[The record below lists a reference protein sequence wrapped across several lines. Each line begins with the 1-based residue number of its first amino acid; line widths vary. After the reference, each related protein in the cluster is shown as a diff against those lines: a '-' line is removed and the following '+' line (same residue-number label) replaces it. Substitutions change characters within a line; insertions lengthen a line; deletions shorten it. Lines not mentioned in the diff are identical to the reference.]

1 MKKIAITVVSLIL
14 LTSCQESMSHL
25 SKRVFELAEGQ
36 IELMD
41 QRVPDGQYAACFQ
54 GDSLYCVNNRLWCA
68 GFFPGTAWL
77 TYEKTGDPAILEI
90 ATRRTE
96 ALEFLKTR
104 TDTHDLGFEM
114 MCSFGNG
121 LRVSG
126 NEHYA
131 EVLDTAAHSLIK
143 RFSPVVGSI
152 QSWSNKWNTYHFPVI
167 IDNMMNL
174 ELLLKVWKMTG
185 DEQLKDVAVTHA
197 NTTLANHFRPDNSSF
212 HVVDYNPADGSV
224 LARVTHQGYSDDSAW
239 ARGQAWGVYGYTVMY
254 RFLRDPAYLAQAEK
268 IADYILSRLPEDM
281 VPYWDYDDPAI
292 PDAPRDASAAA
303 ITASALIELDGYI
316 PAKGYRKNAE
326 KILRSLAGPEYLS
339 KPGQNG
345 GFILMHS
352 TGNKPKG
359 AEIDVPLSYADY
371 YFLEALGRFTS
382 SCR

>member
-1 MKKIAITVVSLIL
+1 MKRIIPFLTVLIL
-14 LTSCQESMSHL
+14 AGCQESMTHL
-25 SKRVFELAEGQ
+25 TDRVFELAEKQ
-36 IELMD
+36 VELMD
-41 QRVPDGQYAACFQ
+41 SKVPDGQYAACFQ
-54 GDSLYCVNNRLWCA
+54 GDSLVCVSNRLWCA

-77 TYEKTGDPAILEI
+77 TFEKTGNTAIGEI
-90 ATRRTE
+90 AARRTE
-96 ALEFLKTR
+96 ALAFLKTR

-121 LRVSG
+121 LRVDG

-143 RFSPVVGSI
+143 RFSPTVGAI
-152 QSWSNKWNTYHFPVI
+152 KSWETRWNNYHFPVI

-174 ELLLKVWKMTG
+174 ELLLKVWEMTG
-185 DEQLKDVAVTHA
+185 DEQLKDIAVTHA
-197 NTTLANHFRPDNSSF
+197 NTTLANHFRTDNSSF

-224 LARVTHQGYSDDSAW
+224 LARVTHQGYADNSAW

-254 RFLRDPAYLAQAEK
+254 RFTRDQVYMAQAEK
-268 IADYILSRLPEDM
+268 IADYILGRLPKDSI
-281 VPYWDYDDPAI
+281 PYWDFDDPAI

-316 PAKGYRKNAE
+316 PSKGYRKKAE
-326 KILRSLAGPEYLS
+326 KILRTLAGPEYLS
-339 KPGQNG
+339 KPGANG

-352 TGNKPKG
+352 TGNKPKDV
-359 AEIDVPLSYADY
+359 EIDVPLSYADY
-371 YFLEALGRFTS
+371 YFLEALSRFTS

>member
-1 MKKIAITVVSLIL
+1 MKRIIPFLTVLIL
-14 LTSCQESMSHL
+14 AGCQESMTHL
-25 SKRVFELAEGQ
+25 TDRVFELAEEQ
-36 IELMD
+36 VELMD
-41 QRVPDGQYAACFQ
+41 SKVPDGQYAACFQ
-54 GDSLYCVNNRLWCA
+54 GDSLACVSNTKWCA

-77 TYEKTGDPAILEI
+77 TFEKTGNPAIGEI
-90 ATRRTE
+90 AARRTE

-121 LRVSG
+121 LRVDG

-143 RFSPVVGSI
+143 RFSPTVGAI
-152 QSWSNKWNTYHFPVI
+152 KSWETRWNNYHFPVI

-174 ELLLKVWKMTG
+174 ELLLKVWEMTG
-185 DEQLKDVAVTHA
+185 DEQLKDIAVTHA
-197 NTTLANHFRPDNSSF
+197 NTTLANHFRTDNSSF

-224 LARVTHQGYSDDSAW
+224 LARVTHQGYADNSAW

-254 RFLRDPAYLAQAEK
+254 RFTRDQVYLAQAEK
-268 IADYILSRLPEDM
+268 IADYILGRLPKDLI
-281 VPYWDYDDPAI
+281 PYWDFDDPAI

-303 ITASALIELDGYI
+303 ITASALIELDSYL
-316 PAKGYRKNAE
+316 PARGYRKSAE
-326 KILRSLAGPEYLS
+326 KILRTLAGPEYLS
-339 KPGQNG
+339 KPGANG

-352 TGNKPKG
+352 TGNKPKDV
-359 AEIDVPLSYADY
+359 EIDVPLSYADY
-371 YFLEALGRFTS
+371 YFLEALSRFTS

>member
-1 MKKIAITVVSLIL
+1 MKRIIPFLTVLIL
-14 LTSCQESMSHL
+14 AGCQESMTHL
-25 SKRVFELAEGQ
+25 TDRVFELAERQ

-41 QRVPDGQYAACFQ
+41 SKVPDGQYAACFQ
-54 GDSLYCVNNRLWCA
+54 GDSLVCVSNTKWCA

-77 TYEKTGDPAILEI
+77 TFEKTGNPAIGEI
-90 ATRRTE
+90 AARRTE

-121 LRVSG
+121 LRVDG

-143 RFSPVVGSI
+143 RFSPTVGAI
-152 QSWSNKWNTYHFPVI
+152 KSWETKWNNYHFPVI

-174 ELLLKVWKMTG
+174 ELLLKVWEMTG
-185 DEQLKDVAVTHA
+185 DEQLKDIAVTHA
-197 NTTLANHFRPDNSSF
+197 NTTLANHFRTDNSSF

-224 LARVTHQGYSDDSAW
+224 LARVTHQGYADDSAW

-254 RFLRDPAYLAQAEK
+254 RFTRDQAYLAQAEK
-268 IADYILSRLPEDM
+268 IADYILGRLPKDSI
-281 VPYWDYDDPAI
+281 PYWDFDDPAI

-303 ITASALIELDGYI
+303 ITASALIELDSYL
-316 PAKGYRKNAE
+316 PARGYRKSAE
-326 KILRSLAGPEYLS
+326 KILRTLAGPEYLS
-339 KPGQNG
+339 KPGANG

-352 TGNKPKG
+352 TGNKPKDV
-359 AEIDVPLSYADY
+359 EIDVPLSYADY
-371 YFLEALGRFTS
+371 YFLEALSRFTS

>member
-1 MKKIAITVVSLIL
+1 MKRIIPFLTVLIL
-14 LTSCQESMSHL
+14 AGCQESMTHL
-25 SKRVFELAEGQ
+25 TDRVFELAEKQ
-36 IELMD
+36 VELMD
-41 QRVPDGQYAACFQ
+41 SKVPDGQYAACFQ
-54 GDSLYCVNNRLWCA
+54 GDSLVCVSNRLWCA

-77 TYEKTGDPAILEI
+77 TFEKTGNPAIGEI
-90 ATRRTE
+90 ATKRTE

-121 LRVSG
+121 LRVDG

-143 RFSPVVGSI
+143 RFSPTVGAI
-152 QSWSNKWNTYHFPVI
+152 KSWETRWNNYHFPVI

-174 ELLLKVWKMTG
+174 ELLLKVWEMTG
-185 DEQLKDVAVTHA
+185 DEQLKDIAVTHA
-197 NTTLANHFRPDNSSF
+197 NTTLANHFRTDNSSF

-224 LARVTHQGYSDDSAW
+224 LARVTHQGYADNSAW

-254 RFLRDPAYLAQAEK
+254 RFTRDQVYMAQAEK
-268 IADYILSRLPEDM
+268 IADYILGRLPKDSI
-281 VPYWDYDDPAI
+281 PYWDFDDPAI

-316 PAKGYRKNAE
+316 PSKGYRKKAE
-326 KILRSLAGPEYLS
+326 KILRTLAGPEYLS
-339 KPGQNG
+339 KPGANG

-352 TGNKPKG
+352 TGNKPKDV
-359 AEIDVPLSYADY
+359 EIDVPLSYADY
-371 YFLEALGRFTS
+371 YFLEALSRFTS

>member
-1 MKKIAITVVSLIL
+1 MKRIIPFLTVLIL
-14 LTSCQESMSHL
+14 AGCQESMTHL
-25 SKRVFELAEGQ
+25 TDRVFELAEEQ
-36 IELMD
+36 VELMD
-41 QRVPDGQYAACFQ
+41 SQVPDGQYAACFQ
-54 GDSLYCVNNRLWCA
+54 GDSLVCVSNRLWCA

-77 TYEKTGDPAILEI
+77 TFEKTGNPAIGEI
-90 ATRRTE
+90 AARRTE

-121 LRVSG
+121 LRVDG

-143 RFSPVVGSI
+143 RFSPTVGAI
-152 QSWSNKWNTYHFPVI
+152 KSWETRWNNYHFPVI

-174 ELLLKVWKMTG
+174 ELLLKVWEMTG
-185 DEQLKDVAVTHA
+185 DEQLKDIAVTHA
-197 NTTLANHFRPDNSSF
+197 NTTLANHFRTGNSSF

-224 LARVTHQGYSDDSAW
+224 LARVTHQGYADDSSW

-254 RFLRDPAYLAQAEK
+254 RFTRDQVYLAQAEK
-268 IADYILSRLPEDM
+268 IADYILGRLPKDSI
-281 VPYWDYDDPAI
+281 PYWDFDDPAI

-303 ITASALIELDGYI
+303 ITASALIELDSYL
-316 PAKGYRKNAE
+316 PARGYRKSAE
-326 KILRSLAGPEYLS
+326 KILRTLAGPEYLS
-339 KPGQNG
+339 KTGANG

-352 TGNKPKG
+352 TGNKPKDV
-359 AEIDVPLSYADY
+359 EIDVPLSYADY
-371 YFLEALGRFTS
+371 YFLEALSRFTS

>member
-1 MKKIAITVVSLIL
+1 MTH
-14 LTSCQESMSHL
+14 LTD
-25 SKRVFELAEGQ
+25 RVFELAEEQ

-41 QRVPDGQYAACFQ
+41 SQIPDGQYAACFQ
-54 GDSLYCVNNRLWCA
+54 GDSLACVSNTKWCA

-77 TYEKTGDPAILEI
+77 TFEKTGNPAIGEI

-121 LRVSG
+121 LRVDG

-143 RFSPVVGSI
+143 RFSPTVGAI
-152 QSWSNKWNTYHFPVI
+152 KSWETRWNNYHFPVI

-174 ELLLKVWKMTG
+174 ELLLKVWEMTG
-185 DEQLKDVAVTHA
+185 DEQLKGIAVTHA
-197 NTTLANHFRPDNSSF
+197 NTTLANHFRTDNSSF
-212 HVVDYNPADGSV
+212 HAVDYNPADGSV
-224 LARVTHQGYSDDSAW
+224 LARVTHQGYADNSAW

-254 RFLRDPAYLAQAEK
+254 RFTRDQAYLAQAEK
-268 IADYILSRLPEDM
+268 IADYILGRLPKDSI
-281 VPYWDYDDPAI
+281 PYWDFDDPAI

-303 ITASALIELDGYI
+303 ITASALIELYSYL
-316 PAKGYRKNAE
+316 PARGYRKSAE
-326 KILRSLAGPEYLS
+326 KILRTLAGPEYLS
-339 KPGQNG
+339 KPGANG

-352 TGNKPKG
+352 TGNKPKDV
-359 AEIDVPLSYADY
+359 EIDVPLSYADY
-371 YFLEALGRFTS
+371 YFLEALSRFTS